1 MLQQGAFG
9 QGDLRRGLSH
19 VPNDPETGVDVM
31 TIGEMDAVNRQRRQL
46 ADQAISHATHGDWE
60 AAVEANRELLE
71 LGPDTDAFNR
81 LGKAL
86 AELGRHGEALEAYEQ
101 ALARDATNRIAERNV
116 ERLRVLVRQVTAGDA
131 SVPLAADAKTE
142 KASAALFIEEM
153 GKTGHARLINLAAPE
168 RLAPLSPGDQ
178 LVLTPSGNQLL
189 ATISDDEIG
198 QVEPRIGTRLLKLM
212 QGGNRYE
219 AAITILNRDELRIII
234 RETFSHPANFGK
246 VSFPGSTTSRGG
258 DVRPYM
264 KGSALRYDDE
274 EESEEFEEEPEE
286 VEELDTT
293 LPEFST
299 EPELEEELLEEP

>member
-1 MLQQGAFG
+1 
-9 QGDLRRGLSH
+9 
-19 VPNDPETGVDVM
+19 M
-31 TIGEMDAVNRQRRQL
+31 TIGEVEAANRQRRQL
-46 ADQAISHATHGDWE
+46 ADQAIGHATRGDWE

-71 LGPDTDAFNR
+71 LGPDTDAYNR

-86 AELGRHGEALEAYEQ
+86 AELGRNAEALEAYEQ

-116 ERLRVLVRQVTAGDA
+116 ERLRLLADRQPDSTDGAGDGK
-131 SVPLAADAKTE
+131 PE

-153 GKTGHARLINLAAPE
+153 GKTGHARLINLSGADK
-168 RLAPLSPGDQ
+168 LASLSPGDQ
-178 LVLTPSGNQLL
+178 VVLTAVGDQLV
-189 ATISDDEIG
+189 AHVGDEEIG
-198 QVEPRIGTRLLKLM
+198 QVEPRVGSRLVKLM
-212 QGGNRYE
+212 AGGNRYE
-219 AAITILNRDELRIII
+219 AAITIISREDVRIII
-234 RETFSHPANFGK
+234 RETFAHPANFGK
-246 VSFPGSTTSRGG
+246 VSFPGSSTSRGG

-264 KGSALRYDDE
+264 KGSPLRYDDE